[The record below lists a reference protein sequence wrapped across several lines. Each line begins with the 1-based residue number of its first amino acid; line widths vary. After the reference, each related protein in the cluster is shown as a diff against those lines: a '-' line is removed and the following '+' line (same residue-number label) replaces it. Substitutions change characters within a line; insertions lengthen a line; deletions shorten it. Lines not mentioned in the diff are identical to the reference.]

1 MKFNLLVEE
10 ILNESKKNWVQKAF
24 KKGIKKGA
32 LRKQE
37 HKKKGQKMSTTE
49 LKGLKA
55 HGTAK
60 EKKRANFALNIRG
73 KK

>member
-10 ILNESKKNWVQKAF
+10 ILTEAKKNWVKKAV
-24 KKGIKKGA
+24 KGIKKGA

-37 HKKKGQKMSTTE
+37 HKKKGQKMTTSE

-55 HGTAK
+55 HGTAL
-60 EKKRANFALNIRG
+60 EKKRANFALNI
-73 KK
+73 KKKK

>member
-10 ILNESKKNWVQKAF
+10 ILNESKKNWVAKAV
-24 KKGIKKGA
+24 KGIKKGA

-37 HKKKGQKMSTTE
+37 HKKKGQKMTTAE
-49 LKGLKA
+49 LKRLKA

>member
-10 ILNESKKNWVQKAF
+10 ILNESKKNWVKKAV
-24 KKGIKKGA
+24 KGIKKGT

-37 HKKKGQKMSTTE
+37 HKKKGEKITTKE

-55 HGTAK
+55 HGTSK